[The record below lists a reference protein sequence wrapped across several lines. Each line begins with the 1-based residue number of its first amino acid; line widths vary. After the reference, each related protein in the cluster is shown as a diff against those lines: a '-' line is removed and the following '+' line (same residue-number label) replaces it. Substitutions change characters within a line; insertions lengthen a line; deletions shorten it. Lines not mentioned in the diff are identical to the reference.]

1 MIIISKLKSSSFG
14 ELAKCLDLSHVN
26 RKISAIA
33 FVTVASENVYI
44 CYVCGDS
51 FIQVEN
57 SSNKDFIFEH

>member
-44 CYVCGDS
+44 YVCGDS

-57 SSNKDFIFEH
+57 SSNKDFIFKH